1 MNIFEAFLNVLAQVW
16 YLVPL
21 LLIVS
26 VFKSRWLKGVFGE
39 FLVNRLL
46 SKLPESDYTLIKDV
60 TLPTNDGTTQVD
72 HIVVSRYGIFVVE
85 TKNMKG
91 WIFGSARQ
99 KQWTQKIYRHSSK
112 FQNPLH
118 QNYKHIKALETLL
131 GCSEEHLHSVIV
143 FIGDSTFKTEMPPNI
158 TYARG
163 SIRYIQQFNDVV
175 FSDNDYARLTESI
188 NRLKLKRG
196 VITDL
201 KHRKH
206 VKEVVASKVS
216 SNECPRCGSEMVLR
230 ETKRGENIGKQFWGC
245 STFPKCRAV
254 KQFN

>member
-46 SKLPESDYTLIKDV
+46 SKLPESDYTPIKDV

-143 FIGDSTFKTEMPPNI
+143 FIGDSTFKTEMPPNV

-206 VKEVVASKVS
+206 AKEVVASKVS

>member
-143 FIGDSTFKTEMPPNI
+143 FIGDSTFKTEMPPNV

-206 VKEVVASKVS
+206 TKEVVASKVS

>member
-143 FIGDSTFKTEMPPNI
+143 FIGDSTFKTEMPPNV

-230 ETKRGENIGKQFWGC
+230 ETKRGENIGQQFWGC